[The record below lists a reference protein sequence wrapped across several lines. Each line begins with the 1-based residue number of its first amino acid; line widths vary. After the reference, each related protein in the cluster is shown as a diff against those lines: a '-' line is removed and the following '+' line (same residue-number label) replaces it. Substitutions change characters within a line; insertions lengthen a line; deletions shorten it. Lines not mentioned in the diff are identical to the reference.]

1 MEKDSTNTGCLVLF
15 QMNTILKEIAFEI
28 GFYGNILAT
37 SLVPRM

>member
-15 QMNTILKEIAFEI
+15 QIIKEIAFEI